1 MKMCSDIFLLL
12 VSFYCYAR
20 KSSIQNVI
28 KLYKVAKD
36 QVRNYNIE
44 ENVLLDDVWGKRFF
58 IILYKNRK
66 YVVNRKIFG

>member
-12 VSFYCYAR
+12 VRFYCYAR
-20 KSSIQNVI
+20 KSSIRNVI

-44 ENVLLDDVWGKRFF
+44 ENVLLDDMCEEKGF
-58 IILYKNRK
+58 L
-66 YVVNRKIFG
+66 